1 MRVLI
6 LALAGDVTR
15 SAGRAEVSARPIFRL
30 FLGKNHRDGG
40 NLSARA
46 LELSGNSEFAGAVAL
61 DRP

>member
-1 MRVLI
+1 MRALN

-30 FLGKNHRDGG
+30 FLGKDRRDGG

-46 LELSGNSEFAGAVAL
+46 VELS
-61 DRP
+61 